1 MALGKNFGDG
11 NNNSNKKTDKKIV
24 EEKENETSEFLESTS
39 NNNSISA
46 IQSAVDIGWSSI
58 EFEPDGTIVEA
69 NNNLIKNLGYSNND
83 ELVGKHHAMFCE
95 LAYTQSASYTKFWDD
110 LRAGITQTGEYK
122 RIKKDGSEIWLNSTY
137 TAVKN
142 DEGHIYKIIKI
153 ASNITD
159 VVIARQR
166 GEALQY
172 AVDTGW
178 SSIEFELDGT
188 IIEVNNNFIKA
199 LGYLNSKEL
208 EGKHHQVLCEASYV
222 NSVEYKSFWSD
233 LANGIAQD
241 GEFKQIKKDRSEVW
255 INTSY
260 TPVKNNEGVVYKII
274 GIASNI
280 TAMVTAR
287 ERGVAV
293 QYAVN
298 TGWSSIEFEL
308 DGTIIE
314 ANDNY
319 IKALGYLNSK
329 ELEGNHHQMFF
340 ESDYT
345 NSAEYRNF
353 WSDLGNGITQTGEF
367 KLIKKDRS
375 EVWVNASYTP
385 VKNNEGDVYKV
396 IKIASN
402 ITAMVTARERGVAV
416 QSAVNTGWLSVEFAP
431 DGSIIE
437 ANDNFIDIL
446 GYLSNKE
453 LEGNHHQMFCESTYI
468 NSAGYKNFWSD
479 LANGITQTGEFKV
492 IKKDG
497 SGIWLNASYTPV
509 KDGEGNVFKVI
520 TIAAD
525 ITEIKDVLQKVNEIV
540 SLASS
545 KGDLSQRI
553 DNAGATG
560 DYKLLGDSINSLLNA
575 IGVPMVEMKNLM
587 GSLAEGKLD
596 KEFDLDVEGDIKDL
610 GDAYNDAMT
619 NLNNLM
625 GELTEVATLVASSS
639 EELLTKSDQMQGTT
653 QEVASAIQQMAE
665 GAHEQAQQTDDT
677 SKLVE
682 EVMKSSNNMSDKAD
696 LINRAAESGQ
706 KSSTEGLVTVRK
718 VVENM
723 EEIQTSADV
732 TSESVD
738 VLSERSEDI
747 ARTLNVITDIA
758 SQTNLLALNAAI
770 EAARAGE
777 AGRGFA
783 VVAEEIRKLA
793 EDSRKSAVDIQK
805 VITAVQKDITQA
817 AKAIDTMGASVKS
830 GNVASKEAE
839 VVFGSIGKLT
849 SETFNLSQSIQ
860 GATTE
865 QKGSIDDTVKN
876 IEKIVVVAEETAA
889 GSEQIATSSKE
900 LYQGMEEVN
909 TTSKQLAAA
918 ANQLQSGVSKF
929 TLKK

>member
-1 MALGKNFGDG
+1 
-11 NNNSNKKTDKKIV
+11 
-24 EEKENETSEFLESTS
+24 
-39 NNNSISA
+39 
-46 IQSAVDIGWSSI
+46 
-58 EFEPDGTIVEA
+58 
-69 NNNLIKNLGYSNND
+69 
-83 ELVGKHHAMFCE
+83 
-95 LAYTQSASYTKFWDD
+95 
-110 LRAGITQTGEYK
+110 
-122 RIKKDGSEIWLNSTY
+122 
-137 TAVKN
+137 
-142 DEGHIYKIIKI
+142 
-153 ASNITD
+153 
-159 VVIARQR
+159 
-166 GEALQY
+166 
-172 AVDTGW
+172 
-178 SSIEFELDGT
+178 
-188 IIEVNNNFIKA
+188 
-199 LGYLNSKEL
+199 
-208 EGKHHQVLCEASYV
+208 
-222 NSVEYKSFWSD
+222 
-233 LANGIAQD
+233 
-241 GEFKQIKKDRSEVW
+241 
-255 INTSY
+255 
-260 TPVKNNEGVVYKII
+260 
-274 GIASNI
+274 
-280 TAMVTAR
+280 MVTAR

-329 ELEGNHHQMFF
+329 ELEGSHHQMFF

-520 TIAAD
+520 AIAAD